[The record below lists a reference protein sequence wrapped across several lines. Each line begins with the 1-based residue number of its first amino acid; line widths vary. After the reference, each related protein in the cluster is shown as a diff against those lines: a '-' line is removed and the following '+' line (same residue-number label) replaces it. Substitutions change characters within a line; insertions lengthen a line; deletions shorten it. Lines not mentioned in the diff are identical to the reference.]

1 MASCVNGL
9 TKTVFSWS
17 VQDIFNE
24 ELYKHQVEKIPECFE
39 SKKEYLSSFTLP
51 LIEETR
57 AELCSTMEGITFAP
71 WAEVILVEKA
81 KPVGSSL
88 QKLTVDFWRN
98 RENER
103 KKERYCPKPGDLFV
117 LSNVVPELA
126 SDLNRIGVTW
136 SFAMVTNVDEGT
148 KKYGKNESKEDEDES
163 EKGVENEFI
172 PDDWP
177 STSFKVQPSKA
188 IGIDHEGMHNSLFAV
203 FLTNMTTNTRIWNAL
218 GMSGNMSIINQ
229 ILCTNSVVEE
239 FCDVCSTQVDSN
251 WTNDV
256 VAQLSSTLNES
267 QTSAVVTSISA
278 AQCHHKSSV
287 KLVWGPPGT
296 GKTKTVSI
304 LLSILLKRNHR
315 TVLCAPTNVAV
326 KEVALR
332 VFKLVK
338 EAYEKDLGE
347 DDQLSS
353 FGDILLFGNKER
365 LGVRDDLEEIWLD
378 YRVDRLVEFFGPIGW
393 KLTFRSMIDI
403 LTNCGSQYQVFLENE
418 KTKKG
423 EGEEGNETPISFL
436 EYTRNRYKAVG
447 LPLKTYMNTLYTH
460 FPKSLISQHI
470 VKVNSLLDSLE
481 SFERLLLH
489 DDVTDK
495 ELEEIFEEG
504 ELVCTD
510 VHVNE
515 PCHSATTATLS
526 RMRSECLEHLSTL
539 HDSLDLDACLS
550 KFQYRSLE
558 SLKWDVREFCF
569 QNASLFFC
577 TASSSYNL
585 FKLEIDPLN
594 LLVID
599 EAAQL
604 KECESLI
611 PLQLQ
616 GIRHAI
622 LIGDECQ
629 LPAMV
634 NSKVSDEAGFGRSL
648 FERLSSLGHSKNLLN
663 MQYRMH
669 PQISLFP
676 NANFYQH
683 QISDAP
689 NVLCKSYER
698 RFLPGA
704 MFGPYSFISISDGR
718 EEVDD
723 IVHSRRNIVEVAV
736 VMKIVRMLHKGVTTW
751 QDSKQ
756 NLSIGIISPYIAQVA
771 AIQEKVGKKYDKHDG
786 FSLRVKTV
794 DGFQGGEEDIIIIST
809 VRSNKGGSIGFLSN
823 FQRTNV
829 ALTRARHCLWILG
842 DERTLLNS
850 ETCWSALVNDSKVRR
865 CFFRACEDKEI
876 AKAILEAKN
885 ELSQLDDLLSGDSLL
900 FKSARWKVLFSD
912 NFKKS
917 FGNIKSSQTQKLVI
931 NLLLKLSNG
940 WRPRKLKSDTY
951 CGSPL
956 QLLKQYKVGGLY
968 ILSSVDIAKDSSY
981 TQVLKIWDIL
991 PLEEIPKLVNRLDNI
1006 FSLYTD
1012 DYLSR
1017 CKLKH
1022 IEGDLEVPMIWKA
1035 SDEIV
1040 QFKKNAESATGS
1052 ATGITDGRSYVE
1064 NSKVRDSLLL
1074 MKFYSL
1080 SSGVVNHL
1088 LSGNDGGELELPF
1101 EVTDQELEIIRFPRS
1116 TFILGRSGTG
1126 KTTVLTMKLFQKE
1139 QQHHLASTGFSEVKG
1154 DVSMHTASKIVK
1166 RGNID
1171 ENKGTFLRQ
1180 IFVTVSP
1187 KLCSAV
1193 KNQISNLKSFICAGT
1208 SSPVHSLIDMHD
1220 TNDAVEFRDI
1230 PDCFADILP
1239 EKYPLVITFQKF
1251 LMMLD
1256 GSMDNSYF
1264 DRFTAGESSSG
1275 ITVKSSPFALHALIR
1290 SKEVNFDRFN
1300 SFYWPHFNSAMTKKL
1315 DSSTVFT
1322 EIISHIKGGLIGGKV
1337 PDGKLSKE
1345 DYKSLSL
1352 GRVSILSM
1360 ETREMIYDIF
1370 IDYEKKKVLNGEF
1383 DLSDL
1388 VIDLHSRLKS
1398 GNYRGDDMDFVYI
1411 DEVQDLTM
1419 RQIGLFKYIC
1429 RNFVEGFV
1437 FSGDTAQTIARGIDF
1452 RFQDIRSLFFNEFLH
1467 DSHSNGKGNV
1477 KDKDQSRISEIF
1489 QLNQNFRTHAGVLH
1503 LSQSVI
1509 ELLYHFFPHSIDIL
1523 SPETSLIY
1531 GEQPVL
1537 LESVKDENAII
1548 TIFGNSCGGNTGE
1561 KMVGFGAEQVIL
1573 VRDEF
1578 ARKEILEQIG
1588 KQALV
1593 LTIVECKGLEFQDV
1607 LLYNFF
1613 GTSPLKNQWRVVY
1626 GYMKQQNLFSSVEQ
1640 KFPSFSKAK
1649 HKLLCSELKQ
1659 LYVAI
1664 TRTRQRLW
1672 ICENIDEFSK
1682 PMYEYWKE
1690 QNLVQV
1696 RELDES
1702 LAQAMMVAS
1711 SKEEWLSRGIKL
1723 FNERNYEMATMCFE
1737 RAGDLKREKWAKAS
1751 GLRAAADRLQ
1761 GSNFELARVALM
1773 EAAEIYESISKN
1785 ELAAEC
1791 FIELKEFKRAGALYR
1806 DKCDESYL
1814 EVAGDCFHQAECWS
1828 TAAEVYCK
1836 VNCLTKCLVVCTTGN
1851 LFDKGLDYI
1860 RNWKENAQL
1869 DADTVKSRELKTM
1882 EQSFL
1887 ERCALHYHQLNDT
1900 NSMVKFVRAFSSM
1913 EEKRAFLG
1921 SRNYLSELI
1930 VLEAE
1935 SGNFTEAASVA
1946 RLKGDLLLEADMLEK
1961 AGTFEEAC
1969 GLILMHV
1976 LGCSLWS
1983 NESKGWPLDKFM
1995 NKEELLLTAKL
2006 IAKNKG
2012 DLFHEFVCV
2021 ETSLLSDTTSSLSV
2035 LGDCLG
2041 ASQRLKN
2048 RRAEIISC
2056 WKILDLHLQVSA
2068 QKYFWN
2074 DEVVLNPSRHAE
2086 ESISQNRVS
2095 MDTLIHYWNQWK
2107 EMIAEVLKYFSS
2119 LGTQHEENYMEFE
2132 AFCLGYLGVRKQERA
2147 NGWCYV
2153 LVNDTAYWTREINDR
2168 FFHRNGNLVY
2178 LDVQQF
2184 VKAARC
2190 YWVSEILAVCM
2201 KVLEKL
2207 DALQENPFS
2216 IFHHGA
2222 TVLRIFEV
2230 TKWIMEFKELDKKLP
2245 NSLQKGLL
2253 SSKWQFS
2260 RILCPMDLKLIMM
2273 ENMIALRQTD
2283 LSKDLIKEL
2292 IAENLTSSPYLSHGQ
2307 IGRVVMLLFTSGNLT
2322 DELYL
2327 QILDRF
2333 DVNPKWEK
2341 WGMFIHQLKE
2351 SIDSAFLPVALVW
2364 KFLDALRDT
2373 YYNANWKK
2381 EVDYIS
2387 PTCFVYLL
2395 ERLVF
2400 LASSCQGSFITT
2412 KFSLVESLS
2421 IDNWKNISKPE
2432 YIVSSEL
2439 LIDVVAG
2446 LLTSK
2451 VETLEWFGRTD
2462 AASKKDYPFL
2472 VLRLV
2477 ILICLICING
2487 NTGKPIQFLLARRDL
2502 ISQLP
2507 AAFQEIFTSRK
2518 GMNTK
2523 ILARALETIEN
2534 PLVTVRLRNS
2544 RSKYSW
2550 PDGILVDL
2558 NMIHCREDVL
2568 FLLFPKNPDCAPKD
2582 EIEANCLSKAC
2593 SSLAIVGQDSN
2604 AECTPGS
2611 EVEMLDLQRSYK
2623 KFWHTFDVSK
2633 YQKEINAYIEETSSE
2648 SDKQQWKVELPEC
2661 IHILEAAIATLKRKT
2676 PRDDEAQRLSNEI
2689 EVMLEDVNNLLLAT
2703 QTSQRD
2709 EEIGHTISTVTDFFG
2724 KMQAW
2729 EQKLK
2734 PFLDSL
2740 FLMPNDTNIPAET
2753 AKTSVASEG
2762 VNNKKTNKGKGKT
2775 KSKSK
2780 KSGKG
2785 KGKK

>member
-1 MASCVNGL
+1 MASSVNGL

-17 VQDIFNE
+17 VEDIFND
-24 ELYKHQVEKIPECFE
+24 EK
-39 SKKEYLSSFTLP
+39 KKEL
-51 LIEETR
+51 
-57 AELCSTMEGITFAP
+57 
-71 WAEVILVEKA
+71 
-81 KPVGSSL
+81 
-88 QKLTVDFWRN
+88 
-98 RENER
+98 
-103 KKERYCPKPGDLFV
+103 YCPKPGDLFV
-117 LSNVVPELA
+117 LSNALPELA
-126 SDLNRIGVTW
+126 SDLNRIGITW
-136 SFAMVTNVDEGT
+136 TFGVVTNVKA
-148 KKYGKNESKEDEDES
+148 KKGEEEESR
-163 EKGVENEFI
+163 
-172 PDDWP
+172 DDIP
-177 STSFKVQPSKA
+177 STSFKVQTPKA
-188 IGIDHEGMHNSLFAV
+188 IDIHEGMHNSLFVV

-239 FCDVCSTQVDSN
+239 FCDLCSTHCDSICVD
-251 WTNDV
+251 DV
-256 VAQLSSTLNES
+256 AAESLTLNES

-278 AQCHHKSSV
+278 SQCNHKPSV

-304 LLSILLKRNHR
+304 LLNILLKRNYR

-332 VFKLVK
+332 VFQHVK
-338 EAYEKDLGE
+338 GAYQRGLGE
-347 DDQLSS
+347 NDKFSS

-365 LGVRDDLEEIWLD
+365 LGVLDDLDEIYLD
-378 YRVDRLVEFFGPIGW
+378 YRVERLVEFFGLIGW
-393 KLTFRSMIDI
+393 KHTFRSMMDI
-403 LTNCGSQYQVFLENE
+403 LRNCGSQYQVFLENE
-418 KTKKG
+418 KIKEG
-423 EGEEGNETPISFL
+423 EGEEENETPISFL
-436 EYTRNRYKAVG
+436 EFT
-447 LPLKTYMNTLYTH
+447 LKTYMDTLYTH
-460 FPKSLISQHI
+460 FPKSLVLQHS
-470 VKVNSLLDSLE
+470 VEVNTLLVVLE
-481 SFERLLLH
+481 SFEKLLLES
-489 DDVTDK
+489 DITDK
-495 ELEEIFEEG
+495 ELEEI
-504 ELVCTD
+504 C
-510 VHVNE
+510 
-515 PCHSATTATLS
+515 
-526 RMRSECLEHLSTL
+526 ECLQHLTSL
-539 HDSLDLDACLS
+539 YNSLDLDACLP
-550 KFQYRSLE
+550 KFENKCME
-558 SLKWDVREFCF
+558 SLKWKVREF
-569 QNASLFFC
+569 S
-577 TASSSYNL
+577 SSSYNL
-585 FKLEIDPLN
+585 LKLEIDPLS

-611 PLQLQ
+611 PLQLE

-634 NSKVSDEAGFGRSL
+634 NSKVSEEAGFGRSL

-676 NANFYQH
+676 NANFYQQ

-698 RFLPGA
+698 QFLPGA

-723 IVHSRRNIVEVAV
+723 VGHSRRNIVEVAV
-736 VMKIVRMLHKGVTTW
+736 VMKIVRMLHKAW

-771 AIQEKVGKKYDKHDG
+771 AIQDKVGKKYDKHDG

-823 FQRTNV
+823 FQRANV

-850 ETCWSALVNDSKVRR
+850 ETCWSSLVNDSKVRH
-865 CFFRACEDKEI
+865 CFFRADEDKEI
-876 AKAILEAKN
+876 AKAILEAKK
-885 ELSQLDDLLSGDSLL
+885 ELSQLDDLLNGDSVL

-917 FGNIKSSQTQKLVI
+917 FGNIKSSQTQKIVI
-931 NLLLKLSNG
+931 NLLLQLSNG
-940 WRPRKLKSDTY
+940 WRPKKLKSDTF

-956 QLLKQYKVGGLY
+956 QLLKQFKVGGLY

-1006 FSLYTD
+1006 FLLYTD

-1040 QFKKNAESATGS
+1040 QFKKNAEPVAGS

-1154 DVSMHTASKIVK
+1154 DVSMHTAGKNVK
-1166 RGNID
+1166 RGNMD

-1251 LMMLD
+1251 LLMLD

-1300 SFYWPHFNSAMTKKL
+1300 TLYWPHFNSEMTKKL

-1322 EIISHIKGGLIGGKV
+1322 EIISHIKGGLIGGRV

-1360 ETREMIYDIF
+1360 ETREMIHDIF

-1383 DLSDL
+1383 DLSDF

-1467 DSHSNGKGNV
+1467 DSQSNGKGNV
-1477 KDKDQSRISEIF
+1477 KDKDQSRVSEIF

-1531 GEQPVL
+1531 GEAPVL

-1548 TIFGNSCGGNTGE
+1548 TIFGNSCGGNSGE

-1573 VRDEF
+1573 VRDEN

-1626 GYMKQQNLFSSVEQ
+1626 GYMKQQELFSSVEQ

-1702 LAQAMMVAS
+1702 LAQAMKVAS

-1761 GSNFELARVALM
+1761 GSNSELARVALI

-1836 VNCLTKCLVVCTTGN
+1836 ANCLTKCLVVCTTGN

-1860 RNWKENAQL
+1860 RSWKENAQL
-1869 DADTVKSRELKTM
+1869 DADTVKSQEVKEM

-1887 ERCALHYHQLNDT
+1887 ERCALHYHQLNDA

-1913 EEKRAFLG
+1913 EKKRAFLQ
-1921 SRNYLSELI
+1921 SRNYLNELI

-1961 AGTFEEAC
+1961 AGNFEEAC
-1969 GLILMHV
+1969 RVILMHV
-1976 LGCSLWS
+1976 LGCSLWANGS
-1983 NESKGWPLDKFM
+1983 
-1995 NKEELLLTAKL
+1995 KEELLLTAKL

-2012 DLFHEFVCV
+2012 DLFYEFVCV
-2021 ETSLLSDTTSSLSV
+2021 ETSLLSDTTSSLSM

-2041 ASQRLKN
+2041 ASQRHKN
-2048 RRAEIISC
+2048 RRAEIISY
-2056 WKILDLHLQVSA
+2056 WKILDLHLHTSVR
-2068 QKYFWN
+2068 KYFWN
-2074 DEVVLNPSRHAE
+2074 DKVVLDPLRHAE
-2086 ESISQNRVS
+2086 ESTCQSRVS
-2095 MDTLIHYWNQWK
+2095 SDTLVHYWNQWK
-2107 EMIAEVLKYFSS
+2107 EIIIKVLKYLSS
-2119 LGTQHEENYMEFE
+2119 LGTQLEEDYKEYE
-2132 AFCLGYLGVRKQERA
+2132 AFCLGYLAVRKQERTH
-2147 NGWCYV
+2147 GWCYV
-2153 LVNDTAYWTREINDR
+2153 LVNETAYWTKEIGDR
-2168 FFHRNGNLVY
+2168 SFHRNGNLVY

-2207 DALQENPFS
+2207 DVLQKNSFS
-2216 IFHHGA
+2216 TFHQGA
-2222 TVLRIFEV
+2222 TVLHIFEV

-2245 NSLQKGLL
+2245 NSLQKGLS
-2253 SSKWQFS
+2253 SSKLQFF
-2260 RILCPMDLKLIMM
+2260 RICCPMDSKLIMT
-2273 ENMIALRQTD
+2273 ESMIALRQTD
-2283 LSKDLIKEL
+2283 LSKILIEEL
-2292 IAENLTSSPYLSHGQ
+2292 VIENLTSSPHLSHGQ
-2307 IGRVVMLLFTSGNLT
+2307 IGRVVMLLFMSGNLT
-2322 DELYL
+2322 DDLYR
-2327 QILDRF
+2327 QIVGRF
-2333 DVNPKWEK
+2333 DANPKWEK
-2341 WGMFIHQLKE
+2341 WGIFIHQLKE
-2351 SIDSAFLPVALVW
+2351 SIGSAFVPVALVW
-2364 KFLDALRDT
+2364 KFLYALRDT
-2373 YYNANWKK
+2373 YYNANWMK

-2387 PTCFVYLL
+2387 PSCFVYLV

-2400 LASSCQGSFITT
+2400 LASSCQGSFVTT
-2412 KFSLVESLS
+2412 KFSLIESLS
-2421 IDNWKNISKPE
+2421 MENWNNISKPE

-2462 AASKKDYPFL
+2462 AAAKKDYPHL

-2477 ILICLICING
+2477 ILICLICMNG

-2507 AAFQEIFTSRK
+2507 TAFQEIFISRK

-2523 ILARALETIEN
+2523 LLARALETIEN
-2534 PLVTVRLRNS
+2534 PLVTVRLANS
-2544 RSKYSW
+2544 QSKFSW

-2568 FLLFPKNPDCAPKD
+2568 FLLFPKNPDCATKD
-2582 EIEANCLSKAC
+2582 ESEANCSSEAC
-2593 SSLAIVGQDSN
+2593 SSLAIVGQGSN

-2633 YQKEINAYIEETSSE
+2633 FQKEISTYIEETSSE
-2648 SDKQQWKVELPEC
+2648 SDKQQWKLELHEC
-2661 IHILEAAIATLKRKT
+2661 IRILEAAIATLKQKT
-2676 PRDDEAQRLSNEI
+2676 RDDEAQCLSDKI
-2689 EVMLEDVNNLLLAT
+2689 GLMLADVNLLLATT

-2709 EEIGHTISTVTDFFG
+2709 VEISGTISTVTHFFS

-2740 FLMPNDTNIPAET
+2740 FLMPNVPNIPVET
-2753 AKTSVASEG
+2753 AKANVAPEG
-2762 VNNKKTNKGKGKT
+2762 VQNNKNNKGNRNK
-2775 KSKSK
+2775 KSKGK
-2780 KSGKG
+2780 KSGKS

>member
-1 MASCVNGL
+1 MASSVNGL

-24 ELYKHQVEKIPECFE
+24 ELYKYKVAKIPECFE
-39 SKKEYLSSFTLP
+39 SRNEYLSSFTFP

-57 AELCSTMEGITFAP
+57 AELCSKMEGITFAP
-71 WAEVILVEKA
+71 WAEVISVEKV
-81 KPVGSSL
+81 KPVESL
-88 QKLTVDFWRN
+88 IQNLTVDFWRN
-98 RENER
+98 RKNER
-103 KKERYCPKPGDLFV
+103 KKELYCPKPGDLFV
-117 LSNVVPELA
+117 LSNALPELA
-126 SDLNRIGVTW
+126 SDLDRIGITW
-136 SFAMVTNVDEGT
+136 TFGVVTNVKA
-148 KKYGKNESKEDEDES
+148 KKGEEEESR
-163 EKGVENEFI
+163 
-172 PDDWP
+172 DDIP
-177 STSFKVQPSKA
+177 STSFKVQTPKA
-188 IGIDHEGMHNSLFAV
+188 IDTHEGMHNSLFVV

-239 FCDVCSTQVDSN
+239 FCDLCSTHWDSSWVD
-251 WTNDV
+251 DV
-256 VAQLSSTLNES
+256 AAESSLTLNES

-278 AQCHHKSSV
+278 SQCNHKSSI

-304 LLSILLKRNHR
+304 LLNILLKRNYR

-332 VFKLVK
+332 VFQHVK
-338 EAYEKDLGE
+338 EAYQRDLGE
-347 DDQLSS
+347 NDQFSS

-365 LGVRDDLEEIWLD
+365 LGVLDDLDEIYLD
-378 YRVDRLVEFFGPIGW
+378 YRVERLVEFFGLIGW
-393 KLTFRSMIDI
+393 KHTFRSMIDI
-403 LTNCGSQYQVFLENE
+403 LRNCGSQYQVFLENE
-418 KTKKG
+418 KIKEG
-423 EGEEGNETPISFL
+423 EGEEENETPISFL
-436 EYTRNRYKAVG
+436 EFTRNRYKAVG
-447 LPLKTYMNTLYTH
+447 LPLKTYMDTLYTH
-460 FPKSLISQHI
+460 FPKSLVLRHS
-470 VKVNSLLDSLE
+470 VDVNSLLVVLE
-481 SFERLLLH
+481 SFEKLLFEN
-489 DDVTDK
+489 DITDK
-495 ELEEIFEEG
+495 ELEEIFAEQ
-504 ELVCTD
+504 ELVCND
-510 VHVNE
+510 AYMDE
-515 PCHSATTATLS
+515 PYDCATIATLS
-526 RMRSECLEHLSTL
+526 KMRCEGINLLRAL
-539 HDSLDLDACLS
+539 YDSLDLDACLP
-550 KFQYRSLE
+550 KFENKCME
-558 SLKWDVREFCF
+558 SLKWKVREFCF

-577 TASSSYNL
+577 TASSSYYL
-585 FKLEIDPLN
+585 LKLEIDPLS

-611 PLQLQ
+611 PLQLE

-634 NSKVSDEAGFGRSL
+634 NSKVSEEAGFGRSL

-676 NANFYQH
+676 NADFYQQ

-698 RFLPGA
+698 QFLPGA

-723 IVHSRRNIVEVAV
+723 VGHSRRNIVEVAV
-736 VMKIVRMLHKGVTTW
+736 VLKIVRMLHKAW

-771 AIQEKVGKKYDKHDG
+771 AIQDKVGKKYDKHDG

-823 FQRTNV
+823 FQRANV

-850 ETCWSALVNDSKVRR
+850 ETCWSSLVNDSKVRR
-865 CFFRACEDKEI
+865 CFFRADEDKEI
-876 AKAILEAKN
+876 AKAILEAKK
-885 ELSQLDDLLSGDSLL
+885 ELSQLDDLLNGDSLL

-917 FGNIKSSQTQKLVI
+917 FGNIKSLQTQKCVI
-931 NLLLKLSNG
+931 NLLLQLSNG
-940 WRPRKLKSDTY
+940 WRPKKLKSDTF

-956 QLLKQYKVGGLY
+956 QLLKQFKVGGLY
-968 ILSSVDIAKDSSY
+968 ILSSVDIAKDLSY

-991 PLEEIPKLVNRLDNI
+991 PLEEIPKLVHRLDNI

-1040 QFKKNAESATGS
+1040 QFKKNAEPVAGS

-1101 EVTDQELEIIRFPRS
+1101 EVTNQESEIIRFPKS

-1139 QQHHLASTGFSEVKG
+1139 QQHHLASAGFSEVKG
-1154 DVSMHTASKIVK
+1154 DVSMHTASKNVK

-1264 DRFTAGESSSG
+1264 DRFTAGESSSS
-1275 ITVKSSPFALHALIR
+1275 ITVNSSPFVLHALIR

-1300 SFYWPHFNSAMTKKL
+1300 SFYWPHFNSEMTKKL

-1322 EIISHIKGGLIGGKV
+1322 EIISHIKGGLIGGRV
-1337 PDGKLSKE
+1337 PDGRLSKE

-1383 DLSDL
+1383 DLSDF
-1388 VIDLHSRLKS
+1388 VIDLHSRLKTGS
-1398 GNYRGDDMDFVYI
+1398 YRGDDMDFVYI

-1429 RNFVEGFV
+1429 RNFEEGFV

-1452 RFQDIRSLFFNEFLH
+1452 RFQDIRSLFYNEFLR
-1467 DSHSNGKGNV
+1467 DSQSSDKGNV

-1531 GEQPVL
+1531 GEAPVL

-1548 TIFGNSCGGNTGE
+1548 TIFGNSCGGNSGE

-1573 VRDEF
+1573 VRDET

-1626 GYMKQQNLFSSVEQ
+1626 GYMKQRELFSSVEQ

-1702 LAQAMMVAS
+1702 LAQAMKVAS

-1761 GSNFELARVALM
+1761 GSNSELARVALM

-1828 TAAEVYCK
+1828 TAADVYCK
-1836 VNCLTKCLVVCTTGN
+1836 ANCLTKCLVVCTNGN

-1869 DADTVKSRELKTM
+1869 DADIVKSQELKRM

-1961 AGTFEEAC
+1961 AGNFEEAC
-1969 GLILMHV
+1969 GIILMHV
-1976 LGCSLWS
+1976 FGFSLWS
-1983 NESKGWPLDKFM
+1983 NGSKGWPLDKFM

-2021 ETSLLSDTTSSLSV
+2021 EISLLSDTTSSLSV

-2048 RRAEIISC
+2048 RRAEIISY
-2056 WKILDLHLQVSA
+2056 WKILDLHLHTSA
-2068 QKYFWN
+2068 RKYFWN
-2074 DEVVLNPSRHAE
+2074 DKVVLDPSRHAE
-2086 ESISQNRVS
+2086 ESMSQNRVS
-2095 MDTLIHYWNQWK
+2095 MDTLIHYWDHWK
-2107 EMIAEVLKYFSS
+2107 EMIVEVLKYLSS
-2119 LGTQHEENYMEFE
+2119 LGTQHEENYMEYE
-2132 AFCLGYLGVRKQERA
+2132 AFCLGYFGVRKQE
-2147 NGWCYV
+2147 GTHGSFYV
-2153 LVNDTAYWTREINDR
+2153 LINDTAYWAKDINDR
-2168 FFHRNGNLVY
+2168 SFHRSGNLVR
-2178 LDVQQF
+2178 LDVKPF
-2184 VKAARC
+2184 VNAARC

-2207 DALQENPFS
+2207 DALLKNSFS
-2216 IFHHGA
+2216 TFHHGA
-2222 TVLRIFEV
+2222 TILHIFEV
-2230 TKWIMEFKELDKKLP
+2230 SKWIMEFKELDKKLP
-2245 NSLQKGLL
+2245 NSVQKGLS

-2292 IAENLTSSPYLSHGQ
+2292 IAENLRSSPYLSHGQ

-2322 DELYL
+2322 DELYR
-2327 QILDRF
+2327 QIVDRF
-2333 DVNPKWEK
+2333 DANPKWEK
-2341 WGMFIHQLKE
+2341 WGIFIDQLKE
-2351 SIDSAFLPVALVW
+2351 SIGSAFVPVALVW

-2373 YYNANWKK
+2373 YYNANWMK

-2387 PTCFVYLL
+2387 PSCFVYLL

-2400 LASSCQGSFITT
+2400 LASSCQGSFVTT
-2412 KFSLVESLS
+2412 KFSLIESLS
-2421 IDNWKNISKPE
+2421 LENWNNISKPE

-2439 LIDVVAG
+2439 LFDVVAG
-2446 LLTSK
+2446 LLASK
-2451 VETLEWFGRTD
+2451 AETLEWFGRTD
-2462 AASKKDYPFL
+2462 AAAKKDYPLL

-2477 ILICLICING
+2477 ILICLICMNG

-2502 ISQLP
+2502 IYQLP
-2507 AAFQEIFTSRK
+2507 SAFQGIFTSKK

-2523 ILARALETIEN
+2523 LLAQALETIEN
-2534 PLVTVRLRNS
+2534 PLVTVRLGNS
-2544 RSKYSW
+2544 RSKFSW
-2550 PDGILVDL
+2550 PDAILVDL
-2558 NMIHCREDVL
+2558 NLIRCREDVL
-2568 FLLFPKNPDCAPKD
+2568 FLLFPKNPECAAKD
-2582 EIEANCLSKAC
+2582 ESEASCLSEAC
-2593 SSLAIVGQDSN
+2593 SSSAIVGQGSN

-2611 EVEMLDLQRSYK
+2611 EIEMLDLQRSYE

-2633 YQKEINAYIEETSSE
+2633 FLKEINAYIEETSFESE
-2648 SDKQQWKVELPEC
+2648 KQHWKLELHEC
-2661 IHILEAAIATLKRKT
+2661 MRILEAAIATLKQKT
-2676 PRDDEAQRLSNEI
+2676 PRDNEAQCLSVEI
-2689 EVMLEDVNNLLLAT
+2689 ESMLADVNLLLAT
-2703 QTSQRD
+2703 PTSQRD
-2709 EEIGHTISTVTDFFG
+2709 EEIGRTISTVTHLFS
-2724 KMQAW
+2724 KMQAR
-2729 EQKLK
+2729 EKKLK
-2734 PFLDSL
+2734 PFLNSL

-2753 AKTSVASEG
+2753 AKANVAPEG
-2762 VNNKKTNKGKGKT
+2762 VQNNNNKNNKGSRNK
-2775 KSKSK
+2775 KSKGK
-2780 KSGKG
+2780 KSGKS

>member
-1 MASCVNGL
+1 MASSVNGL

-17 VQDIFNE
+17 VEDIFND
-24 ELYKHQVEKIPECFE
+24 ELYKYKVEKIPECFE
-39 SKKEYLSSFTLP
+39 SRNEYLSSFAFP

-57 AELCSTMEGITFAP
+57 AELCSKMEGITFAP
-71 WAEVILVEKA
+71 WAEVISVEKV
-81 KPVGSSL
+81 KPVESL
-88 QKLTVDFWRN
+88 IQNLTVDFWRN
-98 RENER
+98 RKNER
-103 KKERYCPKPGDLFV
+103 KKELYCPKPGDLFV
-117 LSNVVPELA
+117 LSNALPELA
-126 SDLNRIGVTW
+126 SDLNRIGITW
-136 SFAMVTNVDEGT
+136 TFGVVTNVKA
-148 KKYGKNESKEDEDES
+148 KKGEEEESR
-163 EKGVENEFI
+163 
-172 PDDWP
+172 DDIP
-177 STSFKVQPSKA
+177 STSFKVQTPKA
-188 IGIDHEGMHNSLFAV
+188 IDIHEGMHNSLFVV

-239 FCDVCSTQVDSN
+239 FCDLCSTHCDSICVD
-251 WTNDV
+251 DV
-256 VAQLSSTLNES
+256 AAESLTLNES

-278 AQCHHKSSV
+278 SQCNHKPSV

-304 LLSILLKRNHR
+304 LLNILLKRNYR

-332 VFKLVK
+332 VFQHVK
-338 EAYEKDLGE
+338 EAYQRGLGE
-347 DDQLSS
+347 NDKFSS

-365 LGVRDDLEEIWLD
+365 LGVLDDLDEIYLD
-378 YRVDRLVEFFGPIGW
+378 YRVERLVEFFGLIGW
-393 KLTFRSMIDI
+393 KHTFRSMMDI
-403 LTNCGSQYQVFLENE
+403 LRNCGSQYQVFLENE
-418 KTKKG
+418 KIKEG
-423 EGEEGNETPISFL
+423 EGEEENETPISFL
-436 EYTRNRYKAVG
+436 EFTRNRYKAVG
-447 LPLKTYMNTLYTH
+447 LPLKTYMDTLYTH
-460 FPKSLISQHI
+460 FPKSLVLQHS
-470 VKVNSLLDSLE
+470 VEVNTLLVVLE
-481 SFERLLLH
+481 SFEKLLLES
-489 DDVTDK
+489 DITDK
-495 ELEEIFEEG
+495 ELEEMFAEQDLIRN
-504 ELVCTD
+504 D
-510 VHVNE
+510 AYMDE
-515 PCHSATTATLS
+515 PYHCATTATLS
-526 RMRSECLEHLSTL
+526 KMRCECLQHLTSL
-539 HDSLDLDACLS
+539 YNSLDLDACLP
-550 KFQYRSLE
+550 KFENKCME
-558 SLKWDVREFCF
+558 SLKWKVREFCF

-585 FKLEIDPLN
+585 LKLEIDPLS

-611 PLQLQ
+611 PLQLE

-634 NSKVSDEAGFGRSL
+634 NSKVSEEAGFGRSL

-676 NANFYQH
+676 NANFYQQ

-698 RFLPGA
+698 QFLPGA

-723 IVHSRRNIVEVAV
+723 VGHSRRNIVEVAV
-736 VMKIVRMLHKGVTTW
+736 VMKIVRMLYKVINVLITAW

-771 AIQEKVGKKYDKHDG
+771 AIQDKVGKKYDKHDG
-786 FSLRVKTV
+786 FSLMVKTV

-823 FQRTNV
+823 FQRANV

-850 ETCWSALVNDSKVRR
+850 ETCWSSLVNDSKVRH
-865 CFFRACEDKEI
+865 CFFRADEDKEI
-876 AKAILEAKN
+876 AKAILEAKK
-885 ELSQLDDLLSGDSLL
+885 ELSQLDDLLNGDSVL

-917 FGNIKSSQTQKLVI
+917 FGNIKSSQTQKIVI
-931 NLLLKLSNG
+931 NLLLQLSNG
-940 WRPRKLKSDTY
+940 WRPKKLKSDTF

-956 QLLKQYKVGGLY
+956 QLLKQFKVGGLY

-1006 FSLYTD
+1006 FLLYTD

-1040 QFKKNAESATGS
+1040 QFKKTAEPVAGS

-1154 DVSMHTASKIVK
+1154 EVSMHTASKNVK
-1166 RGNID
+1166 RGNMD

-1239 EKYPLVITFQKF
+1239 EKYP
-1251 LMMLD
+1251 
-1256 GSMDNSYF
+1256 SMDNSYF

-1300 SFYWPHFNSAMTKKL
+1300 TLYWPHFNSEMTKKL

-1322 EIISHIKGGLIGGKV
+1322 EIISHIKGGLIGGRV

-1360 ETREMIYDIF
+1360 ETREMIHDIF

-1383 DLSDL
+1383 DLSDF

-1467 DSHSNGKGNV
+1467 DSQSNGKGNV
-1477 KDKDQSRISEIF
+1477 KDKDQSRVSEIF

-1531 GEQPVL
+1531 GEAPVL

-1548 TIFGNSCGGNTGE
+1548 TIFGNSCGGNSGE

-1573 VRDEF
+1573 VRDEN

-1593 LTIVECKGLEFQDV
+1593 LTIVECKGLEFQV
-1607 LLYNFF
+1607 
-1613 GTSPLKNQWRVVY
+1613 
-1626 GYMKQQNLFSSVEQ
+1626 
-1640 KFPSFSKAK
+1640 
-1649 HKLLCSELKQ
+1649 
-1659 LYVAI
+1659 I
-1664 TRTRQRLW
+1664 TL
-1672 ICENIDEFSK
+1672 
-1682 PMYEYWKE
+1682 
-1690 QNLVQV
+1690 
-1696 RELDES
+1696 S
-1702 LAQAMMVAS
+1702 LHSLQ
-1711 SKEEWLSRGIKL
+1711 L

-1761 GSNFELARVALM
+1761 GSNSELARVALI

-1791 FIELKEFKRAGALYR
+1791 FIELKEFKRAGTLYR

-1836 VNCLTKCLVVCTTGN
+1836 ANCLTKCLVVCTTGN

-1860 RNWKENAQL
+1860 RSWKENAQL
-1869 DADTVKSRELKTM
+1869 DADTVKSQEVKEM

-1887 ERCALHYHQLNDT
+1887 ERCALHYHQLNDA

-1913 EEKRAFLG
+1913 EKKRAFLQ
-1921 SRNYLSELI
+1921 SRNYLNELI

-1961 AGTFEEAC
+1961 AGNFEEAC
-1969 GLILMHV
+1969 RVILMHV
-1976 LGCSLWS
+1976 LGCSLWA
-1983 NESKGWPLDKFM
+1983 NGSKGWPMQKFM
-1995 NKEELLLTAKL
+1995 NKEELLLKAKMM
-2006 IAKNKG
+2006 AKNKG
-2012 DLFHEFVCV
+2012 DLFYEFVCA
-2021 ETSLLSDTTSSLSV
+2021 ETSILSDTTSSLSM
-2035 LGDCLG
+2035 LGDCLD

-2048 RRAEIISC
+2048 RRAEIISY
-2056 WKILDLHLQVSA
+2056 WKILDLHLHTSVR
-2068 QKYFWN
+2068 KYFWN
-2074 DEVVLNPSRHAE
+2074 DKVVLDPLRHAE
-2086 ESISQNRVS
+2086 ESTCQSRVS
-2095 MDTLIHYWNQWK
+2095 SDTLVHYWNQWK
-2107 EMIAEVLKYFSS
+2107 EIIIKVLKYLSS
-2119 LGTQHEENYMEFE
+2119 LGTQLEEDYKEYE
-2132 AFCLGYLGVRKQERA
+2132 AFCLGYLAVRKQERTH
-2147 NGWCYV
+2147 GWCYV
-2153 LVNDTAYWTREINDR
+2153 LVNETAYWTKEIGDR
-2168 FFHRNGNLVY
+2168 SFHRNGNLVY

-2207 DALQENPFS
+2207 DVLQKNSFS
-2216 IFHHGA
+2216 TFHQGA
-2222 TVLRIFEV
+2222 TVLHIFEV

-2245 NSLQKGLL
+2245 NSLQKGLS
-2253 SSKWQFS
+2253 SSKLQFF
-2260 RILCPMDLKLIMM
+2260 RICCPMDSKLIMT
-2273 ENMIALRQTD
+2273 ESMIALRQTD
-2283 LSKDLIKEL
+2283 LSKNLIKEL
-2292 IAENLTSSPYLSHGQ
+2292 VIENLTSSPHLSHGQ
-2307 IGRVVMLLFTSGNLT
+2307 IGRVVMLLFMSGNLT
-2322 DELYL
+2322 DDLYR
-2327 QILDRF
+2327 QIVDRF
-2333 DVNPKWEK
+2333 DANPKW
-2341 WGMFIHQLKE
+2341 GIFIHQLKE
-2351 SIDSAFLPVALVW
+2351 SIGSAFVPVALVW
-2364 KFLDALRDT
+2364 KFLYALRDT
-2373 YYNANWKK
+2373 YYNANWMK

-2387 PTCFVYLL
+2387 PSCFVYLL

-2400 LASSCQGSFITT
+2400 LASSCQGSFVTT
-2412 KFSLVESLS
+2412 KFSLIESLS
-2421 IDNWKNISKPE
+2421 MENWNNISKPE

-2439 LIDVVAG
+2439 LFDVVAG
-2446 LLTSK
+2446 LLASK
-2451 VETLEWFGRTD
+2451 AETLEWFGRTD
-2462 AASKKDYPFL
+2462 AAAKKDYPLL

-2477 ILICLICING
+2477 ILICLICMNG
-2487 NTGKPIQFLLARRDL
+2487 NTGKPLQFLLARRDL
-2502 ISQLP
+2502 IYQLP
-2507 AAFQEIFTSRK
+2507 SAFQGIFTSKK

-2523 ILARALETIEN
+2523 LLAQALETIEN
-2534 PLVTVRLRNS
+2534 PLVTVRLANS
-2544 RSKYSW
+2544 RSKSSW

-2558 NMIHCREDVL
+2558 KMIRCREDVL
-2568 FLLFPKNPDCAPKD
+2568 FLLFPKNPECAPKD
-2582 EIEANCLSKAC
+2582 ESEANCLSEAC
-2593 SSLAIVGQDSN
+2593 SSLAIVGQGSN

-2633 YQKEINAYIEETSSE
+2633 FQKEISTYIEETSSE
-2648 SDKQQWKVELPEC
+2648 SDKQQWKLELHEC
-2661 IHILEAAIATLKRKT
+2661 IRILEAAIATLKQKT
-2676 PRDDEAQRLSNEI
+2676 RDDEAQCLSDKI
-2689 EVMLEDVNNLLLAT
+2689 GLMLADVNLLLATT

-2709 EEIGHTISTVTDFFG
+2709 VEISGTISTVTHFFS

-2740 FLMPNDTNIPAET
+2740 FLMPNVPNIPAET
-2753 AKTSVASEG
+2753 AKANVAPEG
-2762 VNNKKTNKGKGKT
+2762 VQNNKNNKGNRNK
-2775 KSKSK
+2775 KSKGK
-2780 KSGKG
+2780 KSGKS